1 MINLKRR
8 ARASARLATRQRA
21 RRTPSNFG
29 VLASASRRFG
39 ANLGA
44 NLEVSLPSVARQAR
58 PRARAY
64 ARVAKGTDVPAR
76 R

>member
-1 MINLKRR
+1 MINLIRR

-21 RRTPSNFG
+21 RRPVG
-29 VLASASRRFG
+29 LASASRRFG